1 MSLTGKAI
9 LSINPNAKINIVKEE
24 GKPEVINWLD
34 TTPISENE
42 IEIARQKIIQ
52 NEQAIFN
59 RTKEYGSLLNQIEF
73 ITENGL
79 DAWQDKVAEIKAKY
93 PKA

>member
-9 LSINPNAKINIVKEE
+9 LSINPNAKIHIVKEE

-52 NEQAIFN
+52 NEQATFN
-59 RTKEYGSLLNQIEF
+59 RTKEYGSIEKQIEF

>member
-9 LSINPNAKINIVKEE
+9 LSINPNAKIHIVKEE

-42 IEIARQKIIQ
+42 IEIARQKVIQ

-59 RTKEYGSLLNQIEF
+59 RTKEYGSIIKQIEF

-79 DAWQDKVAEIKAKY
+79 DAWQDKVAEIKAQY